1 MVLLALHRRQRQKD
15 GKASSATFFS
25 LFLLLTY
32 LVLPSTALKIFSAF
46 KTDEFDAGSEGE
58 RSFLAVGELGLN

>member
-1 MVLLALHRRQRQKD
+1 MKIDHVSSNDGIEKRQLRL
-15 GKASSATFFS
+15 FS

-58 RSFLAVGELGLN
+58 RSFLAVGTFISI